1 MCWLKICI
9 ASIPM
14 GIYLLNVNN
23 RNTRTRCEICSKL
36 TIKTPVRRYWRRS
49 GVFVVKFKPISHLVL
64 VFLLLTLNRYMP
76 TGMTTFVDFKKQ
88 PPEVLCKE
96 SCSLELRKFHR
107 KTPVLES
114 LFNRITGL
122 KGCKFIKK
130 RLQHRCFPVKFKTF
144 LRAPI
149 LKNIC
154 KRLLLNSYRFNRN
167 SFINS

>member
-1 MCWLKICI
+1 MCWLKIFI

-23 RNTRTRCEICSKL
+23 RNTTTRCEIFPKL
-36 TIKTPVRRYWRRS
+36 TIKTPERRYWRRS
-49 GVFVVKFKPISHLVL
+49 GVFFVKFKPISHLVL
-64 VFLLLTLNRYMP
+64 VFLLLTLTRYMP
-76 TGMTTFVDFKKQ
+76 TGVTTLAYLKKQ
-88 PPEVLCKE
+88 PPEVFCKK

-107 KTPVLES
+107 KIPVLES
-114 LFNRITGL
+114 LFNRVTGL
-122 KGCKFIKK
+122 KGCNFIKK
-130 RLQHRCFPVKFKTF
+130 RLQHRCFPVKSKTF

-154 KRLLLNSYRFNRN
+154 KRLLLNSYRFNRK